1 MREKLRNIVEHREQN
16 REELNEFVTLIRTFV
31 KYEKGERYIN
41 EMFVDIYSRFG
52 SMNSKKRNFTKHSK
66 SFLE

>member
-1 MREKLRNIVEHREQN
+1 MREKLRNIVEYREQN

-41 EMFVDIYSRFG
+41 EMFVDVYSRF
-52 SMNSKKRNFTKHSK
+52 F
-66 SFLE
+66 EV